1 MKTPSA
7 PCPFRPIAAPASGSR
22 RFLRFWSR
30 LCLCAGLLLGLSI
43 VPASRTLAA
52 QTADTTTAKTFD
64 TPSRPIPAKP
74 LKSNRPKVG
83 VVLSGGGAKGIAHVG
98 TLKIIEE
105 LGIPVDYIA
114 GTSMGS
120 IIGGLY
126 AYGYSAAEL
135 DSILRAADW
144 ELLLSDKAIR
154 SDMYLTEKRASD
166 QYFLNLTFNQNKS
179 LLPIGILKGQ
189 HINNLFYT
197 LTTNAYKAKTFDDLN
212 IPFLC
217 IATDV
222 LSGQAV
228 VLKDGN
234 LAEAMRA
241 SMAIPG
247 VFNPVEKDSMILVDG
262 GLVNNFPVEELIAMG
277 ADIVIGVDVGFQY
290 KGKEKL
296 KNMANVLEMS
306 LFMHTKT
313 KIAQNKSRCDILIKP
328 DMTGYGTYSFSA
340 TDSLL
345 ARGEAAARAHYDEF
359 KAIAERLAAYEPEKP
374 ARRYPHQPMDRL
386 YISGIR
392 YEGLSKFS
400 PQFANQFLQI
410 SRNSWVTQDEII
422 RGVERLHGSMV
433 FDLVQYAYLPDTA
446 NRDQIILNIK
456 VEEKPTNTFRL
467 GFRYDNQRSAALL
480 AGVLF
485 RDLGIP
491 NTRLSIDGELSRIP
505 GIKADFLFQPNW
517 RKDESYA
524 FWRPAIGIS
533 YQFYVINREYLYH
546 NWDTPNTPTSEF
558 SSQSHRLSLYVQSNW
573 RRSILGGGIR
583 MNYNNFK
590 ERFTS
595 EEQFGQRNFFY
606 IMPYLFFLHDSYD
619 RLFFP
624 QHGVKVDIEVSYP
637 IGLGISKPYSKRFLS
652 ARAAFDFAFSPARW
666 FSIYPGIAL
675 GTTLLK
681 TTALI
686 PTPYMFYQGGL
697 TGLRNGMPQ
706 ADFAGLLPFQSEGQH
721 FWNLHL
727 NLQAEVLKNL
737 YVSLRGYTGM
747 SVYDLKDLIH
757 LNEFIYGGA
766 AGLSYNTPIGPI
778 GVHFQT
784 SNIHPFNIWLSIL
797 YWL

>member
-1 MKTPSA
+1 MKLSSI
-7 PCPFRPIAAPASGSR
+7 PCPFRPIAAPTCGIRSLGR
-22 RFLRFWSR
+22 LLSR
-30 LCLCAGLLLGLSI
+30 LCLCAGLLLCLSFE
-43 VPASRTLAA
+43 PGSRTLLA
-52 QTADTTTAKTFD
+52 QTADL
-64 TPSRPIPAKP
+64 TPTETHALPTQS

-144 ELLLSDKAIR
+144 EMLLSDKAIR
-154 SDMYLTEKRASD
+154 SDIYLTEKRTAD
-166 QYFLNLTFNQNKS
+166 QYVLSLPFSQHSS

-189 HINNLFYT
+189 HINNLFYS
-197 LTTNAYKAKTFDDLN
+197 LTTNSYKVKSFNELN

-228 VLKDGN
+228 VLDKGN

-306 LFMHTKT
+306 MFMHTKT
-313 KIAQNKSRCDILIKP
+313 KIAQNKSRCRVLVMP

-345 ARGEAAARAHYDEF
+345 ARGEAAARLHYDEF
-359 KAIAERLAAYEPEKP
+359 KAIAEELAAYEPATP
-374 ARRYPHQPMDRL
+374 ARRYPHQPLDRF
-386 YISGIR
+386 YISEIR
-392 YEGLSKFS
+392 FEGLSKFS

-410 SRNSWVTQDEII
+410 DHNTWVKQEDIV
-422 RGVERLHGSMV
+422 RGVERLYGSLV
-433 FDLVQYAYLPDTA
+433 FDDVRYAYLPDT
-446 NRDQIILNIK
+446 NNKDQVILNIT
-456 VEEKPTNTFRL
+456 VDEKPTNAFRL

-485 RDLGIP
+485 RDLGVP
-491 NTRLSIDGELSRIP
+491 NSRLSVDGELSRIP
-505 GIKADFLFQPNW
+505 DVKADFLFTPKWKQ
-517 RKDESYA
+517 DDDYA
-524 FWRPAIGIS
+524 FWRPSIGAS
-533 YQFYVINREYLYH
+533 YQFYFINREYLYH
-546 NWDTPNTPTSEF
+546 NWSTPNTPTSEF
-558 SSQSHRLSLYVQSNW
+558 SMQGHRISLYGQSNW

-583 MNYNNFK
+583 LNYHHFREK
-590 ERFTS
+590 FAS
-595 EEQFGQRNFFY
+595 DPDFGQRNFFY

-619 RLFFP
+619 QLFFP
-624 QHGVKVDIEVSYP
+624 RHGIKADIEVSYP
-637 IGLGISKPYSKRFLS
+637 IGLGISQPYSRRFLS
-652 ARAAFDFAFSPARW
+652 ARAHLDFAFSPVRW

-675 GTTLLK
+675 GTTLLR
-681 TTALI
+681 TTSKI
-686 PTPYMFYQGGL
+686 PMPYMFYQGGL
-697 TGLRNGMPQ
+697 TGLRNGVQQ
-706 ADFAGLLPFQSEGQH
+706 ADFAGLMPFQSEGQH

-747 SVYDLKDLIH
+747 SVYELKDLVH
-757 LNEFIYGGA
+757 LDEFIYGGA

-778 GVHFQT
+778 GLHFQS
-784 SNIHPFNIWLSIL
+784 SNVHPFNIWLSIL

>member
-1 MKTPSA
+1 M
-7 PCPFRPIAAPASGSR
+7 
-22 RFLRFWSR
+22 
-30 LCLCAGLLLGLSI
+30 LGLSAA
-43 VPASRTLAA
+43 PASRTLWAQTAA
-52 QTADTTTAKTFD
+52 PMTADTTTAD
-64 TPSRPIPAKP
+64 SRPVPAKP
-74 LKSNRPKVG
+74 LKPNRPKVG

-144 ELLLSDKAIR
+144 ELLLSDKANR
-154 SDMYLTEKRASD
+154 SDIYLTEKRTAD
-166 QYFLNLTFNQNKS
+166 QYALTLPFSQHSS

-197 LTTNAYKAKTFDDLN
+197 LTTNAYKVKTFDDLN

-313 KIAQNKSRCDILIKP
+313 KIAQNKSRCDILVKP

-374 ARRYPHQPMDRL
+374 PKRYPHQPLDRF
-386 YISGIR
+386 YISEICF
-392 YEGLSKFS
+392 EGLSKFS

-410 SRNSWVTQDEII
+410 DHNAWVKQEDIV
-422 RGVERLHGSMV
+422 RGVERLYGSMV
-433 FDLVQYAYLPDTA
+433 FDEVRYAYLPDSNNKNQVVLKITV
-446 NRDQIILNIK
+446 D
-456 VEEKPTNTFRL
+456 EKPTNAFRL

-485 RDLGIP
+485 RDLGFP
-491 NTRLSIDGELSRIP
+491 NSRLSIDGELSRIP
-505 GIKADFLFQPNW
+505 GVKADFLFTPKW
-517 RKDESYA
+517 KKDDDYA
-524 FWRPAIGIS
+524 FWRPALGAS
-533 YQFYVINREYLYH
+533 YQFYFINREYLYH

-558 SSQSHRLSLYVQSNW
+558 SSQGHRISFYGQSNW

-583 MNYNNFK
+583 LNYHHFREK
-590 ERFTS
+590 FTS
-595 EEQFGQRNFFY
+595 DPDFGQRNFFY

-619 RLFFP
+619 QLFFP
-624 QHGVKVDIEVSYP
+624 RHGFKADIEVSYP
-637 IGLGISKPYSKRFLS
+637 IGLGISDPYSKRFLS
-652 ARAAFDFAFSPARW
+652 ARAAFDFAFSPVRW

-675 GTTLLK
+675 GTNLLK
-681 TTALI
+681 TTAQI
-686 PTPYMFYQGGL
+686 PMPYMFYQGGL
-697 TGLRNGMPQ
+697 TGLRNGVQ
-706 ADFAGLLPFQSEGQH
+706 QTDFAGLMPFQSEGLH

-757 LNEFIYGGA
+757 LDEFIYGGA

-778 GVHFQT
+778 GLHFQT
-784 SNIHPFNIWLSIL
+784 SNVHPFNIWLSIL